1 MGQTTEP
8 TASTSADR
16 RRQAMPTVAQFIDQC
31 RAMYDGQFVD
41 LNAAMATAQ
50 QARRDHAAVLEQQ
63 GEGAAKQWHKANA
76 RCCTFYAAEGG
87 REVGLA
93 SPWGR
98 VATAATAT
106 TATAVATPQ
115 ASSELADPPIG
126 TPPGKRLRGNSA
138 PARTPVAGGVKSE
151 QVGGHI
157 ARSPA
162 GFALRGGVH
171 RG

>member
-1 MGQTTEP
+1 MGHTTEP
-8 TASTSADR
+8 RASSSADQ
-16 RRQAMPTVAQFIDQC
+16 RRQAMPAVAAFIDLC
-31 RAMYDGQFVD
+31 RAHYDGQFVD

-50 QARRDHAAVLEQQ
+50 QARREHAAVLEQQ

-76 RCCTFYAAEGG
+76 RRCTFYAAEGG

-98 VATAATAT
+98 ASTAT
-106 TATAVATPQ
+106 TATAVVAPLSATER
-115 ASSELADPPIG
+115 AHPPVG
-126 TPPGKRLRGNSA
+126 TPPGKSLRGNSD
-138 PARTPVAGGVKSE
+138 PARTPVAGPDKSE
-151 QVGGHI
+151 QLGGQT

-162 GFALRGGVH
+162 GVALHEGVH

>member
-76 RCCTFYAAEGG
+76 RRCTFYAAEGG

-93 SPWGR
+93 SPWGK
-98 VATAATAT
+98 AATAT
-106 TATAVATPQ
+106 TATAVVAPQ
-115 ASSELADPPIG
+115 PSSERADPPIG
-126 TPPGKRLRGNSA
+126 TPPGKSLRGNSA
-138 PARTPVAGGVKSE
+138 PARALVAGGSEWLKNKELVK
-151 QVGGHI
+151 
-157 ARSPA
+157 
-162 GFALRGGVH
+162 
-171 RG
+171 